1 MANRVVTTKS
11 LKHYYDECCVSST
24 PLPRPDPD
32 KTKSISD
39 LSNDELRAMINRLR
53 DEREAEDIIRQL
65 RRSAGEPDTYEKPAK
80 IDTQTPIQQLY
91 HHGIVGMKWG
101 VRRYQRP
108 GGTRTPA
115 GKKREA
121 LLEGK
126 PKSEDYIKSR
136 KDKVKSPEGLSNE
149 ELKRLNERLRLE
161 NDYKALTAAQVQKS
175 NSFVTKALRDAGQ
188 QALTEFSKGVM
199 LGGAKTLVK
208 ELSPTFAES
217 AFGVK
222 DTKKK

>member
-39 LSNDELRAMINRLR
+39 LSNDELRVMINRLR
-53 DEREAEDIIRQL
+53 DETEAEDIIRQL

-91 HHGIVGMKWG
+91 HHGIIGMKWG

-115 GKKREA
+115 GKNVKRCSKES
-121 LLEGK
+121 LSLKTISKVGRIK
-126 PKSEDYIKSR
+126 PTLQKVCQTKS
-136 KDKVKSPEGLSNE
+136 
-149 ELKRLNERLRLE
+149 
-161 NDYKALTAAQVQKS
+161 
-175 NSFVTKALRDAGQ
+175 
-188 QALTEFSKGVM
+188 SKGSTRDSG
-199 LGGAKTLVK
+199 LRT
-208 ELSPTFAES
+208 T
-217 AFGVK
+217 
-222 DTKKK
+222 TKL